1 MPYDLT
7 EEKLEEIKDFNDIVD
22 IIGEFIDLKRAG
34 TNYKALCPFHNEKT
48 PSFVVSPDKQIY
60 HCFGCGEGGDILS
73 FLMKYNNYTF
83 IEAAEYLA
91 DRAGIKLEKTST
103 NENKHKNILYKINR
117 EAGIFFY
124 KNLSGSKKSI
134 NYLKNRDINPS
145 IIKKFGLGYALDS
158 WDGLYK
164 HLKDKKYEDED
175 ILKTGLVIKREN
187 STGYYDRFRNRI
199 IFPIIDTKKRI
210 IGFGGRVLDNSLPKY
225 LNSPDSEVFSKG
237 YNLYNL
243 NNALKNK
250 NTNYVI
256 LTEGYMDVIKLSS
269 FGYNNTVA
277 SLGTAFTKHQVML
290 LKKYFDEFYIAYD
303 SDESGMKA
311 SIKALNIFKNFN
323 LEAKVISFPENM
335 DPDDYITKFG
345 KAKFKDKI
353 NNADD
358 YFEFLN
364 KYYSNKFNIGSNK
377 GKVKYIENFLEN
389 IKNISNSI
397 ERELIIEKISDVTN
411 ISKENLL
418 NEYSKKNSKNKSR
431 YKKKKENKG
440 KKKIFQDINLESY
453 LDKLFNLASNDE
465 ELFEYIISKYDE
477 EFSTIFGKEYSKNYK
492 PKENH
497 KKTDV
502 EITTEELDFLSNK
515 IIIKYKEK
523 ELSILRE
530 RLNKDPNNEDLL
542 AQINKV
548 YKEIN
553 NLRQGGS
560 N

>member
-1 MPYDLT
+1 
-7 EEKLEEIKDFNDIVD
+7 
-22 IIGEFIDLKRAG
+22 
-34 TNYKALCPFHNEKT
+34 
-48 PSFVVSPDKQIY
+48 
-60 HCFGCGEGGDILS
+60 
-73 FLMKYNNYTF
+73 
-83 IEAAEYLA
+83 
-91 DRAGIKLEKTST
+91 
-103 NENKHKNILYKINR
+103 
-117 EAGIFFY
+117 
-124 KNLSGSKKSI
+124 
-134 NYLKNRDINPS
+134 
-145 IIKKFGLGYALDS
+145 
-158 WDGLYK
+158 
-164 HLKDKKYEDED
+164 
-175 ILKTGLVIKREN
+175 
-187 STGYYDRFRNRI
+187 
-199 IFPIIDTKKRI
+199 
-210 IGFGGRVLDNSLPKY
+210 
-225 LNSPDSEVFSKG
+225 
-237 YNLYNL
+237 
-243 NNALKNK
+243 
-250 NTNYVI
+250 
-256 LTEGYMDVIKLSS
+256 MDVIKLSS

-418 NEYSKKNSKNKSR
+418 NEYSKKNSKNKIR
-431 YKKKKENKG
+431 YKKKKENNG

-542 AQINKV
+542 AEINKV

>member
-1 MPYDLT
+1 
-7 EEKLEEIKDFNDIVD
+7 
-22 IIGEFIDLKRAG
+22 
-34 TNYKALCPFHNEKT
+34 
-48 PSFVVSPDKQIY
+48 
-60 HCFGCGEGGDILS
+60 
-73 FLMKYNNYTF
+73 
-83 IEAAEYLA
+83 
-91 DRAGIKLEKTST
+91 
-103 NENKHKNILYKINR
+103 
-117 EAGIFFY
+117 
-124 KNLSGSKKSI
+124 
-134 NYLKNRDINPS
+134 
-145 IIKKFGLGYALDS
+145 
-158 WDGLYK
+158 
-164 HLKDKKYEDED
+164 
-175 ILKTGLVIKREN
+175 
-187 STGYYDRFRNRI
+187 
-199 IFPIIDTKKRI
+199 
-210 IGFGGRVLDNSLPKY
+210 
-225 LNSPDSEVFSKG
+225 
-237 YNLYNL
+237 
-243 NNALKNK
+243 
-250 NTNYVI
+250 
-256 LTEGYMDVIKLSS
+256 
-269 FGYNNTVA
+269 
-277 SLGTAFTKHQVML
+277 
-290 LKKYFDEFYIAYD
+290 
-303 SDESGMKA
+303 MKA

-440 KKKIFQDINLESY
+440 KKKTFQDINLESY

-502 EITTEELDFLSNK
+502 EMTTEELDFLSNK

-530 RLNKDPNNEDLL
+530 RLNKDPNNQDLL
-542 AQINKV
+542 AEINKV